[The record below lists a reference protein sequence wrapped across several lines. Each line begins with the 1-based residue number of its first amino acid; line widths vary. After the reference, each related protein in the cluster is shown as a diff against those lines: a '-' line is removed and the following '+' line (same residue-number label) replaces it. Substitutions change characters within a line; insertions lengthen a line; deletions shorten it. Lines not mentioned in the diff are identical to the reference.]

1 MNLFTAILLGVVP
14 ALFVAAAFVTLIRKP
29 PEKKNQRWLAWA
41 LLACVVLIPLIG
53 LVAQTAVVAF
63 IMAPPAIGLLAL
75 VWTNF
80 EIKPRQR
87 VWWLLGG
94 LVTSLIVGISFYR
107 SEAGS
112 LAILLGNALVLGSAW
127 AAVRKGWGKAAG
139 LALAAVFLFLLSS
152 DTWIGTTLPD
162 MPRLIGVPLGVLHYF
177 LPGWVTALAAFLI
190 ADGLKQASQAGKAVK
205 AGWWKAVLQFML
217 ALGLLAWL
225 GWVIYWNSAWDQ
237 TSDGLGG
244 VMLALPGMLT
254 AVAAG
259 MFLAVRAP
267 LEREAWR
274 WVLGA
279 VYGVSVPL
287 LLFLAFNRGWDFD
300 YQAVTRQ
307 RAAQV
312 AQALEEYRA
321 QQGAYPAE
329 LDELTPGTL
338 RALPQPFILRG
349 ESWCYQSWQDGYR
362 LGALWRE
369 NFSLPLEVKVYASQG
384 EPPEEAWECDLRLA
398 EMLEEYGV
406 YGP

>member
-14 ALFVAAAFVTLIRKP
+14 ALFVAAAFVSMIKKP
-29 PEKKNQRWLAWA
+29 LEKKNQRWLAWA

-94 LVTSLIVGISFYR
+94 LVTGLIVGISFYR

-127 AAVRKGWGKAAG
+127 VAVRKGWGKAAA

-152 DTWIGTTLPD
+152 DTWIRTTLPE
-162 MPRLIGVPLGVLHYF
+162 MPRFIGVPLGVLHYL

-190 ADGLKQASQAGKAVK
+190 AAGLRNTEKAS
-205 AGWWKAVLQFML
+205 WWKAVLQVGL

-225 GWVIYWNSAWDQ
+225 GWVIYWNTAWDL

-244 VMLALPGMLT
+244 IMLAFPGALT

-259 MFLAVRAP
+259 MFLAVKAP
-267 LEREAWR
+267 LERESWR

-287 LLFLAFNRGWDFD
+287 FLFLAFYRGWDFD

-312 AQALEEYRA
+312 AQALEDYQA
-321 QQGAYPAE
+321 QQGSYPAE

-338 RALPQPFILRG
+338 RTIPQPFILRG
-349 ESWCYQSWQDGYR
+349 ESWCYQSWQGGYR

-369 NFSLPLEVKVYASQG
+369 YFSLPLEVKVYASQG
-384 EPPEEAWECDLRLA
+384 EPPEGEWECDLRLA